1 MAGVGTGGTI
11 TGVGA
16 YLKLKNPNIKI
27 IAVEP
32 ESSPVLSGG
41 NPGPHKIQGI
51 GAGFVPSVLNTN
63 VYDEILPI
71 KNEDAFDA
79 GREIAVKEGILVGIS
94 SGAAL
99 AAAVQL
105 ARREENAGKTIVALL
120 PDSGDRYLSTEMFC
134 QE

>member
-1 MAGVGTGGTI
+1 M
-11 TGVGA
+11 
-16 YLKLKNPNIKI
+16 
-27 IAVEP
+27 
-32 ESSPVLSGG
+32 
-41 NPGPHKIQGI
+41 
-51 GAGFVPSVLNTN
+51 PSVLNTN

-105 ARREENAGKTIVALL
+105 ARREENAGKQSVALL
-120 PDSGDRYLSTEMFC
+120 PDSGDRYLSTENVLSGVNKLEKVKNRCSISKKNRQNALPAVLLLKVDFC
-134 QE
+134 AITRT

>member
-1 MAGVGTGGTI
+1 MV
-11 TGVGA
+11 
-16 YLKLKNPNIKI
+16 NC
-27 IAVEP
+27 
-32 ESSPVLSGG
+32 
-41 NPGPHKIQGI
+41 
-51 GAGFVPSVLNTN
+51 
-63 VYDEILPI
+63 ILFGRRRCD
-71 KNEDAFDA
+71 NGHFEDYSYNCICFGKFRFDCNCFDA